1 MKCLAHCRDIL
12 KGKSKNSRPG
22 GGGILVGGQGIFGP
36 LLREGGLDCFDPSSG
51 ELDFILP
58 LLRGRLDFFRP
69 LVRGAVYF
77 FCSSYELFSPKMLNN
92 AFFINILDQY

>member
-22 GGGILVGGQGIFGP
+22 GGRNLGRGPGIFGP

-69 LVRGAVYF
+69 LVRGGGLFIFSVALMNF
-77 FCSSYELFSPKMLNN
+77 FLLKCSTMPFLSIF
-92 AFFINILDQY
+92 